1 MSAKQSMPMHVKMQV
16 ERMVRDIKKMEP
28 ILGKARVE
36 EFSKNT
42 LRNQVEK
49 GTITEEEYTE
59 LMSKLGY
66 E

>member
-1 MSAKQSMPMHVKMQV
+1 MSSERPMHVKMQI

-28 ILGKARVE
+28 ILGKSRVE
-36 EFSKNT
+36 EFAKNT

-49 GTITEEEYTE
+49 GTISEEEYAE